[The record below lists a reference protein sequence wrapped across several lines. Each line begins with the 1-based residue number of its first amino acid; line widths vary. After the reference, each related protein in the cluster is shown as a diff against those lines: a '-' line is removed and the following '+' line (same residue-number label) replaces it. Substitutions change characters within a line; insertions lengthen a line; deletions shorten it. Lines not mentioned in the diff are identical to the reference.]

1 MDARPTTALPTLS
14 QRSLAHQAS
23 RIRELLR
30 LTEQPHMMSLAGG
43 LPAPDGFPDDLIRQ
57 AFDRAMGHVGVTGAT
72 ALQYSPTEGLT
83 ALRELVAADH
93 GTSIDDVLVT
103 TGSQQALDLLARVL
117 CDPGDVIVA
126 EDPSY
131 LGALQA
137 FRFAGASVVG
147 VEGDGDGIDV
157 DGVDTALALAGGRA
171 KAVYVVPNFHNPS
184 GAVLSAA
191 RRVQLIEVAQRHG
204 VVVIE
209 DDPYG
214 EIRFAGTPLP
224 PLARFGAD
232 AGAAVVR
239 LGSSSKVLAPG
250 LRVGWMSG
258 PTSIVAAAVRAKQA
272 ADLHTSSLNQLI
284 VAEALADATRFG
296 EHLDRARVLYGARA
310 GALAGALRSHL
321 GDRVSFSAPEGGMF
335 LWSTL
340 PGVDT
345 EALLLAAVEEGVA
358 FVPGSAFAVDA
369 QTGPSHADRARLSF
383 ATLRPEQFDE
393 AAQRLARALV
403 AAER

>member
-1 MDARPTTALPTLS
+1 MDTRPTTALPTLS
-14 QRSLAHQAS
+14 QRAQTHQAS

-43 LPAPDGFPDDLIRQ
+43 LPAPDGFPDGLIRQ

-93 GTSIDDVLVT
+93 VVPIEEVLVT

-157 DGVDTALALAGGRA
+157 DGVDAALALAGGRA
-171 KAVYVVPNFHNPS
+171 KAIYVVPNFHNPS

-191 RRVQLIEVAQRHG
+191 RRVQLIDVAQRHG

-214 EIRFAGTPLP
+214 EIRFAGTPLT
-224 PLARFGAD
+224 PLARLGAETG
-232 AGAAVVR
+232 AGVVR

-284 VAEALADATRFG
+284 VAEALADATAFG
-296 EHLDRARVLYGARA
+296 DHLDRARSLYGARA
-310 GALAGALRSHL
+310 AALAEALRSHL
-321 GDRVSFSAPEGGMF
+321 GDQVSFSAPEGGMF
-335 LWSTL
+335 LWCTL
-340 PGVDT
+340 AGVDT

-358 FVPGSAFAVDA
+358 FVPGSAFAIDA
-369 QTGPSHADRARLSF
+369 ATGPTHADRARLSF

-393 AAQRLARALV
+393 AARRLARALL
-403 AAER
+403 AAVR

>member
-1 MDARPTTALPTLS
+1 
-14 QRSLAHQAS
+14 
-23 RIRELLR
+23 
-30 LTEQPHMMSLAGG
+30 
-43 LPAPDGFPDDLIRQ
+43 
-57 AFDRAMGHVGVTGAT
+57 
-72 ALQYSPTEGLT
+72 
-83 ALRELVAADH
+83 
-93 GTSIDDVLVT
+93 
-103 TGSQQALDLLARVL
+103 
-117 CDPGDVIVA
+117 
-126 EDPSY
+126 
-131 LGALQA
+131 
-137 FRFAGASVVG
+137 

-157 DGVDTALALAGGRA
+157 DGVDAALGLADGRA
-171 KAVYVVPNFHNPS
+171 KAIYVVPNFHNPS

-191 RRVQLIEVAQRHG
+191 RREQLIEVAQRHG

-214 EIRFAGTPLP
+214 EIRFAGAPLT
-224 PLARFGAD
+224 PLARLCADAD

-284 VAEALADATRFG
+284 VAEALADVTEFG

-310 GALAGALRSHL
+310 SALAGALRSHL
-321 GDRVSFSAPEGGMF
+321 GDRVSFSEPEGGMF
-335 LWSTL
+335 LWCAL

-345 EALLLAAVEEGVA
+345 EVLLLAAVDEGVA
-358 FVPGSAFAVDA
+358 FVPGSAFAIDGL
-369 QTGPSHADRARLSF
+369 TGPTHADRARLSF

-393 AAQRLARALV
+393 AAARLARALTRV
-403 AAER
+403 EDRATLGA